1 MKSILFEVNRDYINF
16 SMKPSFSPS
25 EELCPY
31 LWHIKIPILRALSVE
46 YFSVQDRGSFSLSSL
61 DTVVVGDTLTMEA
74 AYPLTDEHRSIS
86 VVVHYNGIRD
96 YSQLFPWVSN
106 EDLRRD
112 LGLFYEEAEKNFE
125 QGAWL
130 SFALMCGAVFEGML
144 YARLDY
150 PAENGFNNMIIAAS
164 NEEIGILT
172 ASQREIMD
180 KVRVL
185 RNRVHCNKFTLPY
198 VSRVDAMDI
207 KSLLDR
213 LVKDFSLVA

>member
-1 MKSILFEVNRDYINF
+1 MKSILFEVNYEHINC
-16 SMKPSFSPS
+16 SIKPSYDPL

-31 LWHIKIPILRALSVE
+31 LWHINIPILSALSVE

-61 DTVVVGDTLTMEA
+61 DTVVAGDTLIMES
-74 AYPLTDEHRSIS
+74 AYPLSEEHRSIS

-96 YSQLFPWVSN
+96 YSLLFPWVSN
-106 EDLRRD
+106 VDLKRD

-144 YARLDY
+144 YAKLNY
-150 PAENGFNNMIIAAS
+150 PSENGFNLMITRAS
-164 NEEIGILT
+164 NEENNILN
-172 ASQREIMD
+172 ASQKEIMD
-180 KVRVL
+180 KVRIL
-185 RNRVHCNKFTLPY
+185 RNRVHCNKFDLPY

-213 LVKDFSLVA
+213 LIKDFSL

>member
-1 MKSILFEVNRDYINF
+1 MKSILFEVNCEHINC
-16 SMKPSFSPS
+16 SMKPNSS

-31 LWHIKIPILRALSVE
+31 LWHITIPILSALSVE

-61 DTVVVGDTLTMEA
+61 DTVVAGDTLIMESV
-74 AYPLTDEHRSIS
+74 YPLSEEHRSIS
-86 VVVHYNGIRD
+86 VVVYYNGIRD
-96 YSQLFPWVSN
+96 YSLLFPWVSN
-106 EDLRRD
+106 GDLKRD

-144 YARLDY
+144 YAKLNY
-150 PAENGFNNMIIAAS
+150 PSENGFNLMITRAS
-164 NEEIGILT
+164 NEENNILN
-172 ASQREIMD
+172 ASQKEIMD
-180 KVRVL
+180 KVRIL
-185 RNRVHCNKFTLPY
+185 RNRVHCNKFDLPY

-213 LVKDFSLVA
+213 LIKDFSL